1 MSEYQT
7 RPELSG
13 VPTLVD
19 RWQPDTA
26 TFIFRCT
33 DTETNALG
41 QTEQTLLSSLNMSP
55 LVRAGDQFIPTSWY
69 SAWFAR
75 LCGVCVLDLIPYKL
89 MITEATPTT
98 FVTRHKVCG
107 MIAPKHVRSDTWQ
120 VASLAPLTI
129 KSTGTVCSC
138 CTFCITCGRS
148 SGTTYEQELVAED
161 AAISFGI
168 TPQELQRE

>member
-1 MSEYQT
+1 M
-7 RPELSG
+7 
-13 VPTLVD
+13 
-19 RWQPDTA
+19 
-26 TFIFRCT
+26 
-33 DTETNALG
+33 
-41 QTEQTLLSSLNMSP
+41 
-55 LVRAGDQFIPTSWY
+55 
-69 SAWFAR
+69 
-75 LCGVCVLDLIPYKL
+75 LDLIPYKL

-107 MIAPKHVRSDTWQ
+107 VIAPKHVRSDTWQ